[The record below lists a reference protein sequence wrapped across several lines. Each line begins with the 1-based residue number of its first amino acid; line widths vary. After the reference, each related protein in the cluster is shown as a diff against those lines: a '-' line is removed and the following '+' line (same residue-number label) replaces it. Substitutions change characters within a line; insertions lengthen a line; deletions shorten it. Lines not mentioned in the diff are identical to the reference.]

1 MHQSLER
8 ATGTLKAT
16 ISGSE
21 NRIGELYQEG
31 SSRLFFPKS
40 FSKIKE
46 CVVINTAGGIT
57 GGDKFQCSIEASEE
71 SSIIVTTQASEKV
84 YKANNGSAEVETS
97 FFVSKNS
104 KLLWLPQDTILFSN
118 SALSRESTIHIEDSS
133 EFLAFDQI
141 VLGRSAMGE
150 DIQKSNFHDKWK
162 IYKGKSLIYFDQS
175 GWKNTVPLN
184 CAGLKGIKSY
194 ASFYYVGSKAEAYE
208 QKLKNLKKVQKNVYV
223 GSSLRNSCLI
233 VRMFGPDAKAIKDK
247 AILLLCEIWQSD
259 TPNVWKV

>member
-84 YKANNGSAEVETS
+84 YKANNGSAEVEMS

-118 SALSRESTIHIEDSS
+118 SALSREITIRIEDSS

-150 DIQKSNFHDKWK
+150 SIQKSNPAVSPSLLTK
-162 IYKGKSLIYFDQS
+162 KSNRITVVSLDFESALLGFQHVKRSTVASDGLGWS
-175 GWKNTVPLN
+175 GLVTH
-184 CAGLKGIKSY
+184 
-194 ASFYYVGSKAEAYE
+194 
-208 QKLKNLKKVQKNVYV
+208 
-223 GSSLRNSCLI
+223 
-233 VRMFGPDAKAIKDK
+233 GPQ
-247 AILLLCEIWQSD
+247 LF
-259 TPNVWKV
+259 